1 MNEIGL
7 KRYRLLFYGNVLD
20 EADPI
25 SAKLALADR
34 YRLTANKLD
43 ACFSGRKVALHSD
56 LDERDAYRIQ
66 GELED
71 HGLITHL
78 ELLDH
83 AVRSAEAKRTSE
95 EAQQQRA
102 VFTLPTN
109 SELSSPCLSDRISSA
124 LPPNAPTNDAASS
137 TSILCKVCLN
147 VLTHEAARCPNC
159 GATNP
164 VTTPTTALTKQRSM
178 IMVKVALAGLALIS
192 LVAGAT
198 WLALP
203 IYQQQQNRT
212 HVRNAISEVENVSNQ
227 LRTFID
233 KTGFWPNSNLDAGL
247 DTPDSFQS
255 NAIASIRIGSKAL
268 ILVTFSNDLES
279 IGGQTLLFVPQ
290 RGTDQIVH
298 WRCDGGTL
306 APQWRPTECTAPE
319 HSEYQSQDT
328 AAPLT
333 LAESIPSI
341 PSNTNVTGP
350 SERKIQ
356 QLLRDE
362 ISKTLHVRQAI
373 MQMKAFDGL
382 WPTTNSEAALPV
394 ARLIGSS
401 AFRKVEVQPAG
412 RILYVFSDQI
422 PSFEGHKLWL
432 VPSSIGEWRCEASF
446 EDRYLPTPCS
456 ASISH

>member
-7 KRYRLLFYGNVLD
+7 KRYRLLFYGNILD
-20 EADPI
+20 EADPA
-25 SAKLALADR
+25 SAKRALAER
-34 YRLTANKLD
+34 YRLTTNKLE

-56 LDERDAYRIQ
+56 LSERDAYRLQ

-71 HGLITHL
+71 DGLITHL

-83 AVRSAEAKRTSE
+83 ASRSAESKQAS
-95 EAQQQRA
+95 ADAPLPRA
-102 VFTLPTN
+102 VFATTTN
-109 SELSSPCLSDRISSA
+109 NSSPAPIQSGPTSSA
-124 LPPNAPTNDAASS
+124 LHPNPPAHDA
-137 TSILCKVCLN
+137 SITCTVCLN
-147 VLTHEAARCPNC
+147 VLNPENAKCPNC
-159 GATNP
+159 GTIKPATAA
-164 VTTPTTALTKQRSM
+164 TTKQRS
-178 IMVKVALAGLALIS
+178 IIIAKFTLAGLVLSA

-203 IYQQQQNRT
+203 LYQQQQNHV
-212 HVRNAISEVENVSNQ
+212 HVRNAISQAEDVSDQ
-227 LRTFID
+227 LRAFID

-247 DTPDSFQS
+247 GAPDSFQS
-255 NAIASIRIGSKAL
+255 KAIASIRIGSKAL
-268 ILVTFSNDLES
+268 ILVTFNDNLNS
-279 IGGQTLLFVPQ
+279 IGGQTLLFIPQ
-290 RGTDQIVH
+290 RDTDQIVH

-306 APQWRPTECTAPE
+306 EPQWRPTECTAPE
-319 HSEYQSQDT
+319 HSEYQRQDT
-328 AAPLT
+328 AEPLT
-333 LAESIPSI
+333 LAESIPAITS
-341 PSNTNVTGP
+341 STDTTGP

-356 QLLRDE
+356 RLLRDE
-362 ISKTLHVRQAI
+362 ISKTLHVRQAV
-373 MQMKAFDGL
+373 MQMKVMDGL
-382 WPTTNSEAALPV
+382 WPATNAEAALPA

-401 AFRKVEVQPAG
+401 AFRKVEVQPEG

>member
-7 KRYRLLFYGNVLD
+7 KRYRLLFYGNILD
-20 EADPI
+20 EADPA
-25 SAKLALADR
+25 SAKRALAAR
-34 YRLTANKLD
+34 YRLTTNKLE

-56 LDERDAYRIQ
+56 LSEHDAYRIQ

-71 HGLITHL
+71 EGLITHL

-83 AVRSAEAKRTSE
+83 ASRPAKPTQTPE
-95 EAQQQRA
+95 DAPLPRA
-102 VFTLPTN
+102 VFATPTN
-109 SELSSPCLSDRISSA
+109 NRSPSPSQSSRTSSA
-124 LPPNAPTNDAASS
+124 LRSNPPAHGASS
-137 TSILCKVCLN
+137 KTTSIVCTVCLN
-147 VLTHEAARCPNC
+147 VLDQENARCPNC
-159 GATNP
+159 GTIKQATAA
-164 VTTPTTALTKQRSM
+164 TTKRRS
-178 IMVKVALAGLALIS
+178 IIIAKFALIS
-192 LVAGAT
+192 LALSALAAGAT

-203 IYQQQQNRT
+203 LYQQQQNHV
-212 HVRNAISEVENVSNQ
+212 HVRNAISQAEDVSDQ
-227 LRTFID
+227 LRAFID
-233 KTGFWPNSNLDAGL
+233 RTGFWPNSNLDAGL

-255 NAIASIRIGSKAL
+255 KAIASIRIGSKAL
-268 ILVTFSNDLES
+268 ILVTFNDNLNS
-279 IGGQTLLFVPQ
+279 IGGQTLLFIPQ
-290 RGTDQIVH
+290 RDTDQIVH

-319 HSEYQSQDT
+319 HSEYQRQDT
-328 AAPLT
+328 AEPLT
-333 LAESIPSI
+333 LAESIPTI
-341 PSNTNVTGP
+341 PSSTDAIGP

-356 QLLRDE
+356 RLLRDE
-362 ISKTLHVRQAI
+362 ISKTLHVRQAV
-373 MQMKAFDGL
+373 MQMKVMDGL
-382 WPTTNSEAALPV
+382 WPATNAEAALPA

-401 AFRKVEVQPAG
+401 AFRKVEVQPEG